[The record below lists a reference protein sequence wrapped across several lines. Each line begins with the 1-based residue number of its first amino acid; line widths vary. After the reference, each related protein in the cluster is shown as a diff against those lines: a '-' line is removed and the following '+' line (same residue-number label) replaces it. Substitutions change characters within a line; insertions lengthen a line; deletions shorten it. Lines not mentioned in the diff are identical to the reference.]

1 MGRRGEEFVMEK
13 FVKKYA
19 KIYRTALIE
28 NNFSDIDV
36 RVESYVHRLQGMYA
50 SQDFAKHNVYPTMD
64 VTKIYAVIAMC
75 LELKKDKYTDKEIID
90 IVNSGFKRL
99 KKILAV
105 AEKIIDSLPTSYKI
119 AKKWNITDYENRIK
133 DGSITYDYFNVTE
146 GKIEYCISKCM
157 YIEMFEYYGIRSLCK
172 IFCLTDEAAYANLT
186 RHVKFIRHSD
196 LSDST
201 CCHDEVWD
209 KKQYKE

>member
-1 MGRRGEEFVMEK
+1 MEK
-13 FVKKYA
+13 SIKKYA
-19 KIYRTALIE
+19 KLYRTALKA
-28 NNFSDIDV
+28 NGFSDIDL
-36 RVESYVHRLQGMYA
+36 RVEAYEQRLKEMYT
-50 SQDFAKHNVYPTMD
+50 SQSFEAHNIYPTMD

-75 LELKKDKYTDKEIID
+75 LELKKENLPNTEIID

-105 AEKIIDSLPTSYKI
+105 VEKIIDILPNTYQI
-119 AKKWNITDYENRIK
+119 VKKWNVSDHEKRVK
-133 DGSITYDYFNVTE
+133 DGSITYDYFNVTD

-157 YIEMFEYYGIRSLCK
+157 YVEMFEYYGIRGLCK

-196 LSDST
+196 LSDGT
-201 CCHDEVWD
+201 CCHDEVLD
-209 KKQYKE
+209 LIE

>member
-1 MGRRGEEFVMEK
+1 MEK

-19 KIYRTALIE
+19 QIYRVALNA
-28 NNFSDIDV
+28 NNFSDIDL
-36 RVESYVHRLQGMYA
+36 RVKSYEQRLKKMYA
-50 SQDFAKHNVYPTMD
+50 SNAFVVHNVYPTMD

-75 LELKKDKYTDKEIID
+75 LELKKENLSNTEIID
-90 IVNSGFKRL
+90 VVNSGFMKL
-99 KKILAV
+99 KKMLATVEKVIDIL
-105 AEKIIDSLPTSYKI
+105 PNTYQI
-119 AKKWNITDYENRIK
+119 AKKWNISDHENRVE

>member
-1 MGRRGEEFVMEK
+1 MEK
-13 FVKKYA
+13 FVKKYVQ
-19 KIYRTALIE
+19 IYRVALNA
-28 NNFSDIDV
+28 NNISDIDL
-36 RVESYVHRLQGMYA
+36 RVKSYEQRLKKMYA
-50 SQDFAKHNVYPTMD
+50 SNAFVVHNVYPTMD

-75 LELKKDKYTDKEIID
+75 LELKKENLSNTEIID
-90 IVNSGFKRL
+90 VVNSGFMKL
-99 KKILAV
+99 KKMLSTVEKVIDIL
-105 AEKIIDSLPTSYKI
+105 PNTYQI
-119 AKKWNITDYENRIK
+119 AKKWNISDHENRVE

>member
-1 MGRRGEEFVMEK
+1 MEK

-19 KIYRTALIE
+19 QIYRGALNA
-28 NNFSDIDV
+28 NNFSDIDL
-36 RVESYVHRLQGMYA
+36 RVKSYEQRLKKMYA
-50 SQDFAKHNVYPTMD
+50 SNAFVVHNVYPTMD

-75 LELKKDKYTDKEIID
+75 LELKKENLSNTEIID
-90 IVNSGFKRL
+90 VVNSGFMKL
-99 KKILAV
+99 KKMLATVEKVIDIL
-105 AEKIIDSLPTSYKI
+105 PNTYQI
-119 AKKWNITDYENRIK
+119 AKKWNISDHKNRVE

>member
-1 MGRRGEEFVMEK
+1 MEK

-19 KIYRTALIE
+19 QIYRVALNA
-28 NNFSDIDV
+28 NNFSDIDL
-36 RVESYVHRLQGMYA
+36 RVKSYEQRLKKMYA
-50 SQDFAKHNVYPTMD
+50 SNAFVVHNVYPTMD

-75 LELKKDKYTDKEIID
+75 LELKKENLSNTEIID
-90 IVNSGFKRL
+90 VVNSGFMKL
-99 KKILAV
+99 KKMLATVEKVIDIL
-105 AEKIIDSLPTSYKI
+105 PNTYQI
-119 AKKWNITDYENRIK
+119 AKKWNISDHENRVE

-146 GKIEYCISKCM
+146 GKIEYCILKCM